1 MMTLKKQ
8 LETAGVDL
16 GQTEVVLVKFFFT
29 REETEIFDGIRQTT
43 TQDNSWRQK
52 RGKEHIAEAGTVPTK
67 YRPGHVDTGVPV
79 FQNVP
84 DVLASLIRTGLTNN
98 SLPLTDAHWFVK
110 KAPNRQDKNVVVLVF
125 QKGTES
131 ALKLDGKVGASIRAL
146 AKTVWG
152 AGHIWSNPD
161 KTATINLMLRK
172 PEGVA
177 QNAFAIKDGKI
188 TAKDIRGLQEEE

>member
-29 REETEIFDGIRQTT
+29 REEPEIFDGIRKTT

-52 RGKEHIAEAGTVPTK
+52 RGQEHIAEVGVTK
-67 YRPGHVDTGVPV
+67 VIKHRQGHVDTGIPV

-84 DVLASLIRTGLTNN
+84 DVLASLVRTGLTNN
-98 SLPLTDAHWFVK
+98 GLPLTDAHWFVK
-110 KAPNRQDKNVVVLVF
+110 EAPGKQDKNVVVLVF
-125 QKGTES
+125 QKGAES
-131 ALKLDGKVGASIRAL
+131 ILKLDGKIGASIRVL

-161 KTATINLMLRK
+161 KTATINLILRK
-172 PEGVA
+172 SEGIA
-177 QNAFAIKDGKI
+177 RNAFAIRDGKI
-188 TAKDIRGLQEEE
+188 TVQGYP